1 MTKLIKLL
9 KPEKI
14 DDIIRSGV
22 VLKSR
27 KAYKEISKFELTNI
41 CAIRAHD
48 DRSSRVYYKPCADIS
63 KCKLCFLNAN
73 NYLNV
78 LKYIKQKDLKQ
89 KSNYLEKLQILREM
103 PYKLLHHVIK
113 YNVLFDYID
122 SVEFFVG
129 LYGDKPIEI
138 MKNDLN
144 ILERNNKIFKFKPY

>member
-1 MTKLIKLL
+1 MTKLIK
-9 KPEKI
+9 PVNI
-14 DDIIRSGV
+14 DYIIRSGV

-27 KAYKEISKFELTNI
+27 KAYEEVNISKLTNL
-41 CAIRAHD
+41 CAIREYD
-48 DRSSRVYYKPCADIS
+48 DMYSCTYTGSCTDIS
-63 KCKLCFLNAN
+63 TCKLCFLNAN

-89 KSNYLEKLQILREM
+89 KSNYLKKLQILREM

-113 YNVLFDYID
+113 YNVLFDYIN

>member
-1 MTKLIKLL
+1 MTKLIK
-9 KPEKI
+9 PVMI
-14 DDIIRSGV
+14 DNIIRSGV

-27 KAYKEISKFELTNI
+27 EAYEEMSTLELTNI
-41 CAIRAHD
+41 CAIRTYN
-48 DRSSRVYYKPCADIS
+48 DRSNCAYYKSCTDIPM
-63 KCKLCFLNAN
+63 CRICFLNAN

-78 LKYIKQKDLKQ
+78 LKYIKQKDLKR
-89 KSNYLEKLQILREM
+89 KSNYLKKLQILREM

-113 YNVLFDYID
+113 YNVLFDYIN

-144 ILERNNKIFKFKPY
+144 ILERDNKIFKFKPY

>member
-27 KAYKEISKFELTNI
+27 KAY
-41 CAIRAHD
+41 
-48 DRSSRVYYKPCADIS
+48 
-63 KCKLCFLNAN
+63 
-73 NYLNV
+73 
-78 LKYIKQKDLKQ
+78 
-89 KSNYLEKLQILREM
+89 
-103 PYKLLHHVIK
+103 
-113 YNVLFDYID
+113 NVLFDYIN

>member
-1 MTKLIKLL
+1 MTKLIK
-9 KPEKI
+9 PVMI
-14 DDIIRSGV
+14 DNIIRSGV

-27 KAYKEISKFELTNI
+27 KAYKEISKLKLTNI
-41 CAIRAHD
+41 CAVRACD
-48 DRSSRVYYKPCADIS
+48 DRSSCTYYKPCTDIS

-89 KSNYLEKLQILREM
+89 KSNYLKKLQILREM

-113 YNVLFDYID
+113 YNVLFDYIN

>member
-1 MTKLIKLL
+1 MTKLI

-27 KAYKEISKFELTNI
+27 KAYEEVSIELTNL
-41 CAIRAHD
+41 CAIRAYD
-48 DRSSRVYYKPCADIS
+48 NMYSCTCTRLCENIPM
-63 KCKLCFLNAN
+63 CKLCFLNAN

-78 LKYIKQKDLKQ
+78 LKYIKHKDLKQ
-89 KSNYLEKLQILREM
+89 KSNYLKKLQILREM
-103 PYKLLHHVIK
+103 PYKLLRYVIK
-113 YNVLFDYID
+113 YNVLFDYIN

-129 LYGDKPIEI
+129 LYGDKPIKI